1 MFGNNVA
8 FGSEVWGA
16 SMGVCYGMNVKC
28 SSQVHVCEHVVP
40 S

>member
-1 MFGNNVA
+1 MFGNNVD

-16 SMGVCYGMNVKC
+16 NMGVYYGMNVKC
-28 SSQVHVCEHVVP
+28 SSQVHGCEHVVP